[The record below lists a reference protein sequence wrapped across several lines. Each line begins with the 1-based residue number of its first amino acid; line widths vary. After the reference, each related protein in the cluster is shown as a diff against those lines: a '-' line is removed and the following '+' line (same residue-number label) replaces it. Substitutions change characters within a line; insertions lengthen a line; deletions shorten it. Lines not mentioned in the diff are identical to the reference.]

1 MSLKGAI
8 FDLDGT
14 LIDTEP
20 IYFDAAEKM
29 IQQYGNGKKF
39 DWDVKIKTLGSP
51 ELVTAKIICDTFKVR
66 LTPEEFLNKR
76 NKITPEYF
84 KKCPFI
90 EGAKEITDKFKKELK
105 FKTAIATSSAKIN
118 FDYKTF
124 NKKEWLKEDIDAIV
138 LGDDK
143 RIKQGKPAPDIFILA
158 AQDLGLEPKDCII
171 FEDSIGG
178 IKAAISSGAKIVVG
192 IPDPHLKDKAKEIIY
207 DDKITKLIILD
218 KIPRFFVLSIF
229 SIAFFPQKI
238 ILINKAMLINIII
251 R

>member
-20 IYFDAAEKM
+20 IYFDAAEIM
-29 IQQYGNGKKF
+29 INKYGNGKKF
-39 DWDVKIKTLGSP
+39 DWDTKIKTLGSP
-51 ELVTAKIICDTFKVR
+51 ELVTAKIIVDTFEVK
-66 LTPEEFLNKR
+66 LTPEEFLEKR
-76 NKITPEYF
+76 NAITPEYF

-105 FKTAIATSSAKIN
+105 FKTALATSSAKIN

-124 NKKEWLKEDIDAIV
+124 NKKEWIKEDFDAIV

-143 RIKQGKPAPDIFILA
+143 RIKNGKPAPDIFILA
-158 AQDLGLEPKDCII
+158 AKEIGLKPNECII

-178 IKAAISSGAKIVVG
+178 MKAAISSGAKIVIG
-192 IPDPHLKDKAKEIIY
+192 IPDPHLRDKAEELVY
-207 DDKITKLIILD
+207 DKNVTKLILLD
-218 KIPRFFVLSIF
+218 KIKDFDWSI
-229 SIAFFPQKI
+229 
-238 ILINKAMLINIII
+238 INA
-251 R
+251 

>member
-20 IYFDAAEKM
+20 IYFDAAETM
-29 IQQYGNGKKF
+29 INKYGNGKKF
-39 DWDVKIKTLGSP
+39 DWDTKIKTLGSP
-51 ELVTAKIICDTFKVR
+51 ELVTAKIIVDTFEVK
-66 LTPEEFLNKR
+66 LTPEEFLEKR
-76 NKITPEYF
+76 NAITPEYF

-105 FKTAIATSSAKIN
+105 FKTALATSSSKIN

-124 NKKEWLKEDIDAIV
+124 NKKEWIKEDFDAIV

-143 RIKQGKPAPDIFILA
+143 RIKNGKPAPDIFILA
-158 AQDLGLEPKDCII
+158 AKEIGLKPNECII

-178 IKAAISSGAKIVVG
+178 MKAAISSGAKIVIG
-192 IPDPHLKDKAKEIIY
+192 IPDPHLRDKAEELVY
-207 DDKITKLIILD
+207 DKKITKLILLD
-218 KIPRFFVLSIF
+218 KIKDFDWSI
-229 SIAFFPQKI
+229 
-238 ILINKAMLINIII
+238 INA
-251 R
+251 

>member
-20 IYFDAAEKM
+20 IYFDAAETM
-29 IQQYGNGKKF
+29 INKYGNGKKF
-39 DWDVKIKTLGSP
+39 DWDTKIKTLRSP
-51 ELVTAKIICDTFKVR
+51 ELVTAKIIVDTFEVK
-66 LTPEEFLNKR
+66 LTPEEFLEKR
-76 NKITPEYF
+76 NAITPEYF

-105 FKTAIATSSAKIN
+105 FKTALATSSAKIN

-124 NKKEWLKEDIDAIV
+124 NKKEWIKEDFDAIV

-143 RIKQGKPAPDIFILA
+143 RIKNGKPAPDIFILA
-158 AQDLGLEPKDCII
+158 AKEIGLKPNECII

-178 IKAAISSGAKIVVG
+178 MKAAISSGAKIVIG
-192 IPDPHLKDKAKEIIY
+192 IPDPHLRDKAEELVY
-207 DDKITKLIILD
+207 DKNVTKLILLD
-218 KIPRFFVLSIF
+218 KIKDFDWSI
-229 SIAFFPQKI
+229 
-238 ILINKAMLINIII
+238 INA
-251 R
+251 

>member
-20 IYFDAAEKM
+20 IYFDATETM
-29 IQQYGNGKKF
+29 INKYGNGKKF
-39 DWDVKIKTLGSP
+39 DWDTKIKTLGSP
-51 ELVTAKIICDTFKVR
+51 ELVTAKIVVDTFEVK
-66 LTPEEFLNKR
+66 LTPEEFLEKR
-76 NKITPEYF
+76 NAITPEYF

-105 FKTAIATSSAKIN
+105 LKTALATSSSKIN

-124 NKKEWLKEDIDAIV
+124 NKKEWIKEDFDAIV

-143 RIKQGKPAPDIFILA
+143 RIKNGKPAPDIFILA
-158 AQDLGLEPKDCII
+158 AKEIGLKPNECII

-178 IKAAISSGAKIVVG
+178 MKAAISSGAKIVIG
-192 IPDPHLKDKAKEIIY
+192 IPDPHLRDKAEELVY
-207 DDKITKLIILD
+207 DKNVTKLILLD
-218 KIPRFFVLSIF
+218 KIKDFDWSI
-229 SIAFFPQKI
+229 
-238 ILINKAMLINIII
+238 INA
-251 R
+251 

>member
-20 IYFDAAEKM
+20 IYFDAAETM
-29 IQQYGNGKKF
+29 INKYGNGKKF
-39 DWDVKIKTLGSP
+39 DWDTKIKTLGSP
-51 ELVTAKIICDTFKVR
+51 ELVTAKIIVDTFEVK
-66 LTPEEFLNKR
+66 LTPEEFLEKR
-76 NKITPEYF
+76 NAITPEYF

-105 FKTAIATSSAKIN
+105 FKTALATSSSKIN

-124 NKKEWLKEDIDAIV
+124 NKKEWIKEDFDAIV

-143 RIKQGKPAPDIFILA
+143 RIKNGKPAPDIFILA
-158 AQDLGLEPKDCII
+158 AKEIGLKPNECII

-178 IKAAISSGAKIVVG
+178 MKAAISSGAKIVIG
-192 IPDPHLKDKAKEIIY
+192 IPDPHLRDKAEELVY
-207 DDKITKLIILD
+207 DKNVTKLILLD
-218 KIPRFFVLSIF
+218 KIKDFDWSI
-229 SIAFFPQKI
+229 
-238 ILINKAMLINIII
+238 INA
-251 R
+251 

>member
-20 IYFDAAEKM
+20 IYFDAAEIM
-29 IQQYGNGKKF
+29 INKYGNGKKF
-39 DWDVKIKTLGSP
+39 DWDTKIKTLGSP
-51 ELVTAKIICDTFKVR
+51 ELVTAKIIVDTFEVK
-66 LTPEEFLNKR
+66 LTPEEFLEKR
-76 NKITPEYF
+76 NAITPEYF

-105 FKTAIATSSAKIN
+105 FKTALATSSAKIN

-124 NKKEWLKEDIDAIV
+124 NKKEWIKEDFDAIV

-143 RIKQGKPAPDIFILA
+143 RIKNGKPAPDIFILA
-158 AQDLGLEPKDCII
+158 AKEIGLKPNECII

-178 IKAAISSGAKIVVG
+178 MKAAISSGAKIVIG
-192 IPDPHLKDKAKEIIY
+192 IPDPHLRDKAEELVY
-207 DDKITKLIILD
+207 DKNVTKLILLD
-218 KIPRFFVLSIF
+218 KIKDFDWSI
-229 SIAFFPQKI
+229 IK
-238 ILINKAMLINIII
+238 
-251 R
+251 

>member
-20 IYFDAAEKM
+20 IYFDAAEIM
-29 IQQYGNGKKF
+29 INKYGNGKKF
-39 DWDVKIKTLGSP
+39 DWDTKIKTLGSP
-51 ELVTAKIICDTFKVR
+51 ELVTAKIIVDTFEVK
-66 LTPEEFLNKR
+66 LTPEEFLEKR
-76 NKITPEYF
+76 NAITPEYF

-105 FKTAIATSSAKIN
+105 FKTALATSSAKIN

-124 NKKEWLKEDIDAIV
+124 NKKEWIKEDFDTIV

-143 RIKQGKPAPDIFILA
+143 RIKNGKPAPDIFILA
-158 AQDLGLEPKDCII
+158 AKEIGLKPNECII

-178 IKAAISSGAKIVVG
+178 MKAAISSGAKIVIG
-192 IPDPHLKDKAKEIIY
+192 IPDPHLRDKAEELVY
-207 DDKITKLIILD
+207 DKNVTKLILLD
-218 KIPRFFVLSIF
+218 KIKDFDWSI
-229 SIAFFPQKI
+229 
-238 ILINKAMLINIII
+238 INA
-251 R
+251 